1 MEKESWRKSNNF
13 HSELVLTSKMKLT
26 EFYATVGVCQGCIVS
41 PLTFIILMDDIWKGD
56 SKSFDLGNWQLK
68 PVKISQLAF
77 ADDLVLLLKSE
88 EDLKHNLNVWY
99 RDKEMRNIKISI
111 NKN

>member
-1 MEKESWRKSNNF
+1 
-13 HSELVLTSKMKLT
+13 
-26 EFYATVGVCQGCIVS
+26 
-41 PLTFIILMDDIWKGD
+41 
-56 SKSFDLGNWQLK
+56 LGNWQLK

>member
-1 MEKESWRKSNNF
+1 MDG
-13 HSELVLTSKMKLT
+13 
-26 EFYATVGVCQGCIVS
+26 TV
-41 PLTFIILMDDIWKGD
+41 KGD

-77 ADDLVLLLKSE
+77 ADNLVLLLKSE
-88 EDLKHNLNVWY
+88 EDLKHNLNIWNT
-99 RDKEMRNIKISI
+99 EMKMRKIKISI

>member
-1 MEKESWRKSNNF
+1 MDG
-13 HSELVLTSKMKLT
+13 
-26 EFYATVGVCQGCIVS
+26 TV
-41 PLTFIILMDDIWKGD
+41 TGD

-77 ADDLVLLLKSE
+77 ADNLVLLLKSE
-88 EDLKHNLNVWY
+88 EDLKHNLNIWNT
-99 RDKEMRNIKISI
+99 EMKMRKIKISI